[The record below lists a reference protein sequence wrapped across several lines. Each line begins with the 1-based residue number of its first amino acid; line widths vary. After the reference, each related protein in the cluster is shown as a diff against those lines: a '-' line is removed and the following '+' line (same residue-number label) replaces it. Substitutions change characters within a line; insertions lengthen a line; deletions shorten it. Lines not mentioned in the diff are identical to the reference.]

1 MNECEWMCLLNEEP
15 VSGTIC
21 LTEATIDDEIVSEKR
36 STRVCPAPR
45 PLPRLKQAHTYQTMY
60 GGSILSYFSSLIREN
75 LYRWEINVKPTVFRD
90 FHPFPGVRKLAII
103 SSRGGG
109 GV

>member
-36 STRVCPAPR
+36 STCVCPAPR
-45 PLPRLKQAHTYQTMY
+45 SPSPTSNKHAHMKPPMVAPFDPI
-60 GGSILSYFSSLIREN
+60 SAPPIRHN
-75 LYRWEINVKPTVFRD
+75 QHRWEIYVKPIWV
-90 FHPFPGVRKLAII
+90 
-103 SSRGGG
+103 
-109 GV
+109 

>member
-60 GGSILSYFSSLIREN
+60 GGSI
-75 LYRWEINVKPTVFRD
+75 
-90 FHPFPGVRKLAII
+90 
-103 SSRGGG
+103 
-109 GV
+109 